1 LAPELATPNLLNAP
15 TNLRTGRTDLAQIF
29 IPDVIKVDLSTSPA
43 RLAGNPDEPGFH
55 RLSIFGGDVLTS
67 QVQPGF
73 GNGVIPGGW
82 PNGRRFGDDVLDIAV
97 IAIFSDLRTNP
108 PMVYRLPNTPT
119 ANLEIDKVSRND
131 ITYNRVFPYEATPQ
145 NGRAHDHHGQMAH

>member
-1 LAPELATPNLLNAP
+1 
-15 TNLRTGRTDLAQIF
+15 LRTGRVDLAKIF
-29 IPDVIKVDLSTSPA
+29 IPDVIKVDLSTGPA
-43 RLAGNPDEPGFH
+43 RLAGNPDQPGFH

-73 GNGVIPGGW
+73 GNGTIPGGW

-97 IAIFSDLRTNP
+97 IAILSDLRTTP
-108 PMVYRLPNTPT
+108 PMIFGAPNTQ
-119 ANLEIDKVSRND
+119 NLQIDKVSRND

-145 NGRAHDHHGQMAH
+145 DGRVHQHHGQMAR